1 MHNARMSEFQ
11 KAREEVYK
19 KLTTTNLI
27 RQALNSIQET
37 ETEYLL
43 DVFQIIKE
51 YREDIQQKDLVD
63 RYIRIVS
70 PQSMNT
76 KPSLKLDNEI
86 CKVCNEYYESVE
98 GYDTCYNC
106 GACENN
112 LHYSETLSYKE
123 SQEIVHKHFNY
134 DKSLHLADHLD
145 RLQSKENKVI
155 PTELLEVIRYELK
168 KERITDYSNLAE
180 SKVKSI
186 LKKLKMHEYYD
197 NVINIIN
204 RLSGRPP
211 FVLTPEVSDKIKE
224 MFIQIQYPFQLYKPP
239 NRKNFLSYSYFLNKF
254 FLILKLPEFA
264 KYFPLLKSDDKLKQQ
279 DDIFCKIVKHMQKVD
294 DRVDWQFYPSF

>member
-1 MHNARMSEFQ
+1 M
-11 KAREEVYK
+11 
-19 KLTTTNLI
+19 
-27 RQALNSIQET
+27 
-37 ETEYLL
+37 
-43 DVFQIIKE
+43 
-51 YREDIQQKDLVD
+51 
-63 RYIRIVS
+63 
-70 PQSMNT
+70 
-76 KPSLKLDNEI
+76 
-86 CKVCNEYYESVE
+86 
-98 GYDTCYNC
+98 
-106 GACENN
+106 
-112 LHYSETLSYKE
+112 SYKE